1 MRSVCLCVCGVCCS
15 RKWKQTVIVSVAECQ
30 WCWGPEFWEVGAR
43 APQRVGCWA
52 VLTFASVLLS
62 GGDGSSGPSVFLATS
77 PLTPLVGAA
86 GGPARPQLLLLRCFS
101 FLNLS
106 ACVFEC
112 EVLINVVSIPFCPI
126 TPAPLEG
133 SLAGQPLTPPPP
145 PPLSRAESAV
155 VILPVFMCCKSSCS
169 PKDLLWLFFFFF
181 CPPSPWALSMSLGQS
196 LVDSIPAL
204 DHGSF

>member
-1 MRSVCLCVCGVCCS
+1 MRSVCLCVCVCGVCCS

-106 ACVFEC
+106 ACVFWVWGSYQC
-112 EVLINVVSIPFCPI
+112 CLH
-126 TPAPLEG
+126 PL
-133 SLAGQPLTPPPP
+133 
-145 PPLSRAESAV
+145 
-155 VILPVFMCCKSSCS
+155 LPYHS
-169 PKDLLWLFFFFF
+169 
-181 CPPSPWALSMSLGQS
+181 CPPRGQLGRAAPYPSTTATFEPSRECSCHFASVYVLQ
-196 LVDSIPAL
+196 V
-204 DHGSF
+204 